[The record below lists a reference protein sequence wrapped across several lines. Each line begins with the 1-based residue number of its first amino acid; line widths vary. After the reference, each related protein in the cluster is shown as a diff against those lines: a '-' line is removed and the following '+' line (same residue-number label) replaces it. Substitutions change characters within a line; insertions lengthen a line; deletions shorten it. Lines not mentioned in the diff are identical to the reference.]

1 MANSNLDFRMR
12 LDAVISGYRRNM
24 AQAQRDLLNFQAAA
38 NRINAQIPNPARNIS
53 SGGGLSGAASL
64 NVSSL
69 NPITA
74 GIRGIGAAA
83 MGAVAAIAGI
93 GVGLREAIAATRQYQ
108 SLLTRFKYAFDGLEE
123 GKNQLQFIREEAN
136 RLGLDFNAA
145 ANGYAQLAAATKN
158 LNITTEQTQQI
169 FKGVASAAAGK
180 SGTESHKVPSRSNA
194 AAWTWSMVGVMVFFL
209 RDYLKG
215 DILTLFA
222 TEGRL
227 KPDFQTARAENI
239 RWRIACRTV
248 TESRYKNQSASMK
261 RFIFS

>member
-1 MANSNLDFRMR
+1 MASNLDFRMR
-12 LDAVISGYRRNM
+12 LTADAADFRRNM

-53 SGGGLSGAASL
+53 SGGGLAGLLSL

-74 GIRGIGAAA
+74 GIRGIGKAAL
-83 MGAVAAIAGI
+83 GAVASIAGI
-93 GVGLREAIAATRQYQ
+93 GLGLREAIAATRQYQ

-158 LNITTEQTQQI
+158 LNITTEQT
-169 FKGVASAAAGK
+169 
-180 SGTESHKVPSRSNA
+180 
-194 AAWTWSMVGVMVFFL
+194 
-209 RDYLKG
+209 
-215 DILTLFA
+215 
-222 TEGRL
+222 
-227 KPDFQTARAENI
+227 
-239 RWRIACRTV
+239 
-248 TESRYKNQSASMK
+248 
-261 RFIFS
+261 